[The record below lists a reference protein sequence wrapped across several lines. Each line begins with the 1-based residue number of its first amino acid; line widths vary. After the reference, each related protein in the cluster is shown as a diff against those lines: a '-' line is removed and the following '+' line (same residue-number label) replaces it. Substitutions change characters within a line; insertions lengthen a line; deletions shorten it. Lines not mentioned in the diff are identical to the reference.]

1 MPPGGIDPLR
11 RIEFAE
17 ALGLLQSMI
26 GGEVQVVVNLLGYFF
41 DCGFHARLQRVETLS
56 SADGPI
62 LIVFERAQGI
72 ALDPDELE
80 SFAGRMPG
88 LPTAPWLEFHVAER
102 LWLTIEPLA
111 QPVRG

>member
-17 ALGLLQSMI
+17 ALGLLQGMI

-56 SADGPI
+56 GADGPV

-72 ALDPDELE
+72 ALDPDELV

-88 LPTAPWLEFHVAER
+88 LPAAPWLEFHIAR
-102 LWLTIEPLA
+102 HASLLIEPLA
-111 QPVRG
+111 QSVLD